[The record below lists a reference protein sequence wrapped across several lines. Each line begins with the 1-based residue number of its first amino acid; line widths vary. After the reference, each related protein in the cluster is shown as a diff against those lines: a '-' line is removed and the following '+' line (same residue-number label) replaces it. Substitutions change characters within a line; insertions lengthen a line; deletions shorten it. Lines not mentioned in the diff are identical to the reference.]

1 MAIGTYAQLKTAVAS
16 WLHRSDLT
24 TLIPD
29 FISLCAA
36 DIARDVRVREME
48 QSATGSLSGSTLAI
62 PAGFLEVRRVM
73 LANRVQ
79 TYVTPLE
86 FNSVRTSATDNY
98 TILGTNFVFQPAA
111 DDYQID
117 YYKNFDAFSADGDT
131 NWVLTNHPD
140 AYLFGS
146 LAWACTYTQDDPMPH
161 RAAYQAAVTRI
172 RRTQFNSIGPLT
184 VRVDS
189 YNTP

>member
-1 MAIGTYAQLKTAVAS
+1 MAIGTYAQLKTAVAG

-29 FISLCAA
+29 FVSLCEA
-36 DIARDVRVREME
+36 DIRRDLRVREME

-62 PAGFLEVRRVM
+62 PTGFLEMRRVM
-73 LANRVQ
+73 LADRVQ
-79 TYVTPLE
+79 TYLTPAE
-86 FNSVRTSATDNY
+86 FNSVRTSSTDSY
-98 TILGTNFVFQPAA
+98 TILGTNFVFQAA
-111 DDYQID
+111 SGSYQID
-117 YYKNFDAFSADGDT
+117 YYKAFDAFSADGDT
-131 NWVLTNHPD
+131 NWLLTNHPD

-146 LAWACTYTQDDPMPH
+146 LAWACTYTQDDPLPH
-161 RAAYQAAVTRI
+161 RAAYQAAITRI
-172 RRTQFNSIGPLT
+172 RQVQRNSIGPLV